1 MNTRRTSLIARGSS
15 VLALVALLAPFIAC
29 KKAETHHE
37 HASDHPPGHDHHE
50 EGHGHGDMPVIRIT
64 RWSERLELFAEHPAA
79 VAGEEVALLAHLT
92 ALDGFRALDGAQVRL
107 ELSGPATI
115 SAEAKTPVRPGIYR
129 LTFVAPQAGTYQG
142 RLVVGG
148 SVTDTLGDLVFE
160 VFENDEKAGAS
171 VEKEHEDGRF
181 IEFLKE
187 QQWGVPF
194 ATAFAG
200 RGTLIASIEV
210 AGTVTTPP
218 GGSAEIGAPIAGR
231 LIAPTSGL
239 PRPGETVRKGQVLA
253 TLAPAP
259 SSPEDAAQA
268 SLTVS
273 EADARLARARAAAE
287 RAERLIRDQAIS
299 EREAED
305 ARREI
310 GVAEEALRSARAAQQ
325 IFTGATGGAGAGS
338 WRLLAPIDGTLV
350 EVLATPGASVAQG
363 TVLFRVV
370 DTRELWIRARVPE
383 QDAARLR
390 SDRDASFQ
398 IAGLEDFLPID
409 VTGEDAQASLVTVG
423 RIVDAAT
430 RTVDVIYSLRS
441 PDPRLRV
448 GGLVR
453 VSLPAGDDFTGVVAP
468 RSAIVDEDGREIVY
482 VQVDG
487 EHFEERQ
494 IRTGPR
500 QGALIAVS
508 EGLSGDERLVVRGT
522 HIVRLASNAG
532 AEAPHGHIH

>member
-1 MNTRRTSLIARGSS
+1 MNTRRTHWIARGSS
-15 VLALVALLAPFIAC
+15 ALALLALLAGC
-29 KKAETHHE
+29 KNAKEHHE

-50 EGHGHGDMPVIRIT
+50 KGHGHGDTPVVRIT
-64 RWSERLELFAEHPAA
+64 RWSEHLELFAEHPAA
-79 VAGEEVALLAHLT
+79 AAGKEIALLAHLT
-92 ALDGFRALDGAQVRL
+92 ALDDFHALDGAQLRL
-107 ELSGPATI
+107 ELSGPATVT
-115 SAEAKTPVRPGIYR
+115 AEVKAAVRPGIYR
-129 LTFVAPQAGTYQG
+129 IPFVLPRVGSYRG
-142 RLVVGG
+142 RLVVAG
-148 SVTDTLGDLVFE
+148 SLADTVDDLVFE
-160 VFENDEKAGAS
+160 AFDNDEQARAS
-171 VEKEHEDGRF
+171 VKDPHDEDRL

-194 ATAFAG
+194 GTVSAKP
-200 RGTLIASIEV
+200 GTLIESIEV

-231 LIAPTSGL
+231 LIAPTQGL

-259 SSPEDAAQA
+259 ASPEAAAQA

-273 EADARLARARAAAE
+273 EADARLAKARAAAQ

-310 GVAEEALRSARAAQQ
+310 AVAEEGLRSARAAQQ

-338 WRLLAPIDGTLV
+338 WRLVAPIDGTLV
-350 EVLATPGASVAQG
+350 DVLATPGASVAQG
-363 TVLFRVV
+363 TALFRVV

-398 IAGLEDFLPID
+398 IAGLEDFLPIHL
-409 VTGEDAQASLVTVG
+409 TGADASASLVTVG
-423 RIVDAAT
+423 RIVDAT
-430 RTVDVIYSLRS
+430 SRTVDVIYSLRT

-453 VSLPAGDDFTGVVAP
+453 VSLPAGDDFTGVAVP
-468 RSAIVDEDGREIVY
+468 RSAVVDDDGREIVY

-494 IRTGPR
+494 VRTGPR
-500 QGALIAVS
+500 QGNLIGVS
-508 EGLSGDERLVVRGT
+508 QGLTGDERLVVRGT
-522 HIVRLASNAG
+522 HIIRLASRASS
-532 AEAPHGHIH
+532 AQPHGHIH

>member
-1 MNTRRTSLIARGSS
+1 MNTRRTGLVARGSS
-15 VLALVALLAPFIAC
+15 TLAVLALLAAC
-29 KKAETHHE
+29 KNAGQHHE

-50 EGHGHGDMPVIRIT
+50 EHHGHGDMPVVRIT
-64 RWSERLELFAEHPAA
+64 RWSERLELFAEHSAA
-79 VAGEEVALLAHLT
+79 VAGKEISLLAHLT
-92 ALDGFRALDGAQVRL
+92 ALDDFRALDGVELRL
-107 ELSGPATI
+107 DLTGPAAVH
-115 SAEAKTPVRPGIYR
+115 AEAKAAVRPGIYR
-129 LTFVAPQAGTYQG
+129 VAFVLPQAGTYRG
-142 RLVVGG
+142 RLAVAG
-148 SVTDTLGDLVFE
+148 SVTDALDDLVFE
-160 VFENDEKAGAS
+160 AFDSEEKALAS
-171 VEKEHEDGRF
+171 VQGEHEEDRF

-194 ATAFAG
+194 GTVFAR
-200 RGTLIASIEV
+200 RGTLIGSIEV

-231 LIAPTSGL
+231 LIAPSQGL

-259 SSPEDAAQA
+259 SSPEAAAQA

-273 EADARLARARAAAE
+273 EADARLAKARAAAA

-310 GVAEEALRSARAAQQ
+310 SVAEEALRSARAAQQ
-325 IFTGATGGAGAGS
+325 IFTGASGGTGAGS
-338 WRLLAPIDGTLV
+338 WRLIAPIDGTLV
-350 EVLATPGASVAQG
+350 DVWATPGASVAQG

-390 SDRDASFQ
+390 NDRDASFQ
-398 IAGLEDFLPID
+398 IAGLEEFLAID
-409 VTGEDAQASLVTVG
+409 VTGDDASASLVTVG
-423 RIVDAAT
+423 RVVDAAT
-430 RTVDVIYSLRS
+430 RTVDIIYSLRS

-453 VSLPAGDDFTGVVAP
+453 VSLPAGDDFTGIVAP
-468 RSAIVDEDGREIVY
+468 RSAVVDDDGREIVY

-500 QGALIAVS
+500 QGNLIGVS
-508 EGLSGDERLVVRGT
+508 QGLAGDERLVVRGA
-522 HIVRLASNAG
+522 HIVRLASRASS
-532 AEAPHGHIH
+532 AAPHGHIH